1 METVFE
7 RDQAAAYTSSRISW
21 RAIMAGATVSIG
33 VWILLHV
40 MGLAAGLTSI
50 DPHSPGSLRA
60 AGIGTG
66 IWSAI
71 ASLLALFAGGVLA
84 GRIAGP
90 VDRLGGALHG
100 AVLWGLTTIAGLFLV
115 VWAAGMVVQGA
126 ARVGSSVVSAAGGMA
141 SLADSSDPMEALGL
155 KSMDLLAPLN
165 QKLQE
170 QGKPALT
177 PDQVQS
183 AVKEAVKGSVRQGRF
198 DREILMSALQRNT
211 ALTRAD
217 VQDLATQVEQS
228 VDKVGS
234 RLDAAQ
240 TGALQA
246 AESTGKG
253 LWWVFGA
260 LLLGLFAALGG
271 AALGVSPTQRRPVED
286 VRKMEFTTPLGSG
299 FPVQSH
305 IRPNGVDSVAIAG
318 PDSAPRF

>member
-1 METVFE
+1 MHTVFE
-7 RDQAAAYTSSRISW
+7 QDQAAAYTSSRISW
-21 RAIMAGATVSIG
+21 RAITAGAIVSVG
-33 VWILLHV
+33 LWILLHV

-50 DPHSPGSLRA
+50 DPNSPGSLRA

-66 IWSAI
+66 IWSTV

-115 VWAAGMVVQGA
+115 IWAAGVVVQGA
-126 ARVGSSVVSAAGGMA
+126 ARVGSSVVSAAGNMA
-141 SLADSSDPMEALGL
+141 GLADSSDPMEALGL
-155 KSMDLLAPLN
+155 KSSDLLAPLN

-170 QGKPALT
+170 QGKPAIT

-183 AVKEAVKGSVRQGRF
+183 AVKEAVKSGVRQGRF

-211 ALTRAD
+211 PLTHAD
-217 VQDLATQVEQS
+217 LNDLATQVEQR
-228 VDKVGS
+228 VEKMGS
-234 RLDAAQ
+234 RIDAAQ

-260 LLLGLFAALGG
+260 LLLSLFAALGG
-271 AALGVSPTQRRPVED
+271 AALGVSPIQRRPVED
-286 VRKMEFTTPLGSG
+286 VHQMELATPLRT
-299 FPVQSH
+299 PAHVET
-305 IRPNGVDSVAIAG
+305 
-318 PDSAPRF
+318 

>member
-1 METVFE
+1 MHTVFE
-7 RDQAAAYTSSRISW
+7 QDQAAAYTSSRISW
-21 RAIMAGATVSIG
+21 RAITAGAIVSVG
-33 VWILLHV
+33 LWILLHV

-50 DPHSPGSLRA
+50 DPNSPGSLRA

-66 IWSAI
+66 IWSTV

-100 AVLWGLTTIAGLFLV
+100 AVFWGLTTIAGLFLV
-115 VWAAGMVVQGA
+115 IWAAGVVVQGA
-126 ARVGSSVVSAAGGMA
+126 ARVGSSVVSAAGNMA
-141 SLADSSDPMEALGL
+141 GLADSSDPMEALGL
-155 KSMDLLAPLN
+155 KSSDLLAPLN

-170 QGKPALT
+170 QGKPAIT

-183 AVKEAVKGSVRQGRF
+183 AVKEAVKSGVRQGRF

-211 ALTRAD
+211 PLTHAD
-217 VQDLATQVEQS
+217 LNDLATQVEQR
-228 VDKVGS
+228 VEKMGS
-234 RLDAAQ
+234 RIDAAQ

-260 LLLGLFAALGG
+260 LLLSLFAALGG

-286 VRKMEFTTPLGSG
+286 VHQMELATPLRT
-299 FPVQSH
+299 PAHVET
-305 IRPNGVDSVAIAG
+305 
-318 PDSAPRF
+318 